1 MERLLIID
9 DDAELCS
16 LLKELLEGDGF
27 EVGIAS
33 DGTTGLERASSGEF
47 SLVILDV
54 MLPLMNG
61 LDVLRQLRLTSSVP
75 VLLLTARGSDI
86 DRIVGLELGADDYLP
101 KPFHPRE
108 LLARL
113 RAVLRRTSSGTAA
126 QESKLVVGDV
136 VLDSSRR
143 TVTRDGC
150 DVPLTT
156 VEFNVLAV
164 LMRAV
169 GTVVTRDDLSQQALG
184 RKPSI
189 LDRSIDVHVSKIR
202 KKLSVDIQKPDPI
215 RTLRGVGYLYAL
227 PVTEEART

>member
-1 MERLLIID
+1 MDRVLIID

-27 EVGIAS
+27 EVGTAG
-33 DGTTGLERASSGEF
+33 DGAVGLERASSGEYN
-47 SLVILDV
+47 LVILDV
-54 MLPLMNG
+54 MLPGMNG
-61 LDVLRQLRLTSSVP
+61 LDVLRQLRMTSSLP

-108 LLARL
+108 LVARL
-113 RAVLRRTSSGTAA
+113 RAVLRRTSGASTE
-126 QESKLVVGDV
+126 QKLTVGDV
-136 VLDSSRR
+136 VLDSARR

-164 LMRAV
+164 LLRSA
-169 GTVVTRDDLSQQALG
+169 GTVVTRENLSRQALG
-184 RKPSI
+184 RNPSI

-202 KKLSVDIQKPDPI
+202 KKLSTDIQKPDPI

-227 PVTEEART
+227 PIAEEMRT

>member
-9 DDAELCS
+9 DDAELCA

-27 EVGIAS
+27 EVSVAG
-33 DGTTGLERASSGEF
+33 DGNTGLALAQSGGF
-47 SLVILDV
+47 NIAILDV
-54 MLPLMNG
+54 MLPAMNG
-61 LDVLRQLRLTSSVP
+61 LDVLRQLRLTSSLP

-108 LLARL
+108 LVARL
-113 RAVLRRTSSGTAA
+113 RAILRRSASAA
-126 QESKLVVGDV
+126 PQDSKLTVGDV
-136 VLDSSRR
+136 VLDSARR
-143 TVTRDGC
+143 TVTREGS

-164 LMRAV
+164 LLRAA
-169 GTVVTRDDLSQQALG
+169 GTVVTRENLSRQALG
-184 RKPSI
+184 RNPSL

-202 KKLSVDIQKPDPI
+202 KKLSSDIHKPDPI

-227 PVTEEART
+227 PVNEEVRK